1 MDTFNPDCKNNLRGV
16 KKMNLLNER
25 IDRYILSLLNVE
37 YIDFE
42 NSEIHNDGTI
52 DIYLNKNKLPKLDFE
67 IDDNDDNWI
76 LGQLE
81 LCEEVFIQIDTN
93 IGIITGLFVEG
104 FTVIH
109 MFVDTFLNSEYAEQ
123 IDTYIDYIKKWC
135 AKISH
140 TDT

>member
-1 MDTFNPDCKNNLRGV
+1 
-16 KKMNLLNER
+16 MNLLNKK
-25 IDRYILSLLNVE
+25 IDNYILSLLNVE
-37 YIDFE
+37 YIE
-42 NSEIHNDGTI
+42 ETKAHNDGTI
-52 DIYLNKNKLPKLDFE
+52 DIYLHTNKLPKPDFQ

-81 LCEEVFIQIDTN
+81 LCEAVSIQIDTN

-123 IDTYIDYIKKWC
+123 IDTYIDFIKKWC
-135 AKISH
+135 AKVKH

>member
-1 MDTFNPDCKNNLRGV
+1 
-16 KKMNLLNER
+16 MNLLNKK
-25 IDRYILSLLNVE
+25 IDNYLLSLLNVE
-37 YIDFE
+37 YIE
-42 NSEIHNDGTI
+42 ETIAHNDGTI
-52 DIYLNKNKLPKLDFE
+52 DVYLNKNKIPKLDFE

-109 MFVDTFLNSEYAEQ
+109 MFVDTFLNSDYVEQ
-123 IDTYIDYIKKWC
+123 IDSYYFYLIKNTNLTKFQ
-135 AKISH
+135 KNH
-140 TDT
+140 G

>member
-1 MDTFNPDCKNNLRGV
+1 
-16 KKMNLLNER
+16 MNLLNKKK
-25 IDRYILSLLNVE
+25 IDNYLLSLLNVE
-37 YIDFE
+37 YIE
-42 NSEIHNDGTI
+42 ETKAHNDGTI
-52 DIYLNKNKLPKLDFE
+52 DIYLNKNKLPKPDFE

-81 LCEEVFIQIDTN
+81 LCEEVFIEIDTN

-123 IDTYIDYIKKWC
+123 INTYIDFIKKWC
-135 AKISH
+135 AKMTH

>member
-1 MDTFNPDCKNNLRGV
+1 
-16 KKMNLLNER
+16 MNLSHER

-37 YIDFE
+37 YIE
-42 NSEIHNDGTI
+42 ETKAHNDGTI
-52 DIYLNKNKLPKLDFE
+52 DIYLNKNKIPKPDFE

-76 LGQLE
+76 LCHLE

-123 IDTYIDYIKKWC
+123 IDTYMTLPRC
-135 AKISH
+135 
-140 TDT
+140 

>member
-1 MDTFNPDCKNNLRGV
+1 
-16 KKMNLLNER
+16 MNLLNER

-37 YIDFE
+37 YIE
-42 NSEIHNDGTI
+42 ETKAHNDGTI
-52 DIYLNKNKLPKLDFE
+52 DIYLNKNKLPKPDFE
-67 IDDNDDNWI
+67 IDDDSDSWI

-81 LCEEVFIQIDTN
+81 LCEAVFIQIDTN

-123 IDTYIDYIKKWC
+123 IDTYIDFIKKWC
-135 AKISH
+135 AKTKH

>member
-1 MDTFNPDCKNNLRGV
+1 
-16 KKMNLLNER
+16 MNLLNER

-42 NSEIHNDGTI
+42 NSEIHDDGVV
-52 DIYLNKNKLPKLDFE
+52 DVYLNAEKLPKPDFE

-76 LGQLE
+76 LCHLE
-81 LCEEVFIQIDTN
+81 LCEAVSIQIDTN

-109 MFVDTFLNSEYAEQ
+109 MFVDTFLNSDYVEQ

>member
-1 MDTFNPDCKNNLRGV
+1 
-16 KKMNLLNER
+16 MNLLNER

-42 NSEIHNDGTI
+42 NSEIHDDGTI
-52 DIYLNKNKLPKLDFE
+52 DIYLNVNKIPKPDFQ
-67 IDDNDDNWI
+67 IDDNDDSWI

-81 LCEEVFIQIDTN
+81 LCEGVFIEIDMN

-109 MFVDTFLNSEYAEQ
+109 IFVDTFLNSEYAEQ
-123 IDTYIDYIKKWC
+123 IDTYIDFIKKWC
-135 AKISH
+135 AKIKY

>member
-1 MDTFNPDCKNNLRGV
+1 
-16 KKMNLLNER
+16 MNLLNKK
-25 IDRYILSLLNVE
+25 IDNYILSLLNVE
-37 YIDFE
+37 YIE
-42 NSEIHNDGTI
+42 ETKAHNDGII
-52 DIYLNKNKLPKLDFE
+52 DIYLNKNKIPKPDFE
-67 IDDNDDNWI
+67 IDDDSDSWI

-81 LCEEVFIQIDTN
+81 LCEGVFIEIDTN

-123 IDTYIDYIKKWC
+123 IDTYIDFIKKWC
-135 AKISH
+135 AKVKH

>member
-1 MDTFNPDCKNNLRGV
+1 MFNLDYKNNFRGV

-25 IDRYILSLLNVE
+25 IDNYILSLLNVE

-42 NSEIHNDGTI
+42 NSEIHDDGTI
-52 DIYLNKNKLPKLDFE
+52 DIYLNVNKIPKPDFQ
-67 IDDNDDNWI
+67 IDDNDDNWM

-81 LCEEVFIQIDTN
+81 LCEGVFIQIDTT

-123 IDTYIDYIKKWC
+123 IDTYIDFIKKWC
-135 AKISH
+135 AKM
-140 TDT
+140 TLPRC

>member
-1 MDTFNPDCKNNLRGV
+1 
-16 KKMNLLNER
+16 MNLLNER

-42 NSEIHNDGTI
+42 NSETHDDGTI
-52 DIYLNKNKLPKLDFE
+52 DVHLNVNKIPKPDFDV
-67 IDDNDDNWI
+67 DDDEDNWI
-76 LGQLE
+76 LNHLE
-81 LCEEVFIQIDTN
+81 VCDKVYIQIDTN
-93 IGIITGLFVEG
+93 IDIITGLFVEG

-109 MFVDTFLNSEYAEQ
+109 MFIDTFLKPKYVEQ

-135 AKISH
+135 AKIKH

>member
-1 MDTFNPDCKNNLRGV
+1 
-16 KKMNLLNER
+16 MNLLHKK
-25 IDRYILSLLNVE
+25 IDNYILSLLNVE
-37 YIDFE
+37 YIE
-42 NSEIHNDGTI
+42 ETKAHNDGTI
-52 DIYLNKNKLPKLDFE
+52 DIYLNKNKTPKPDFQ

-81 LCEEVFIQIDTN
+81 LCEGVFIQIDMT

-123 IDTYIDYIKKWC
+123 INTYIDFIKKWC
-135 AKISH
+135 AKMTH

>member
-1 MDTFNPDCKNNLRGV
+1 
-16 KKMNLLNER
+16 MNLLNEI

-42 NSEIHNDGTI
+42 NSETHDDGTI
-52 DIYLNKNKLPKLDFE
+52 DIYLNKNKIPKPDFE

-81 LCEEVFIQIDTN
+81 LCEAVFIQIDTN

-109 MFVDTFLNSEYAEQ
+109 MFLDTFLKPEYVEQ
-123 IDTYIDYIKKWC
+123 IDTYIDFIKKWC
-135 AKISH
+135 AKIKH

>member
-1 MDTFNPDCKNNLRGV
+1 
-16 KKMNLLNER
+16 MNLLNKK
-25 IDRYILSLLNVE
+25 IDNYVLSLLNVK

-42 NSEIHNDGTI
+42 NSEIHDDGII
-52 DIYLNKNKLPKLDFE
+52 DIYLNVSKIPKPDFQ

-81 LCEEVFIQIDTN
+81 LCEGVFIEIDTN

-109 MFVDTFLNSEYAEQ
+109 IFADTFLKSEYIEQ
-123 IDTYIDYIKKWC
+123 IDTYIDFIKKWC
-135 AKISH
+135 AKMTH

>member
-1 MDTFNPDCKNNLRGV
+1 
-16 KKMNLLNER
+16 MNLLHKK
-25 IDRYILSLLNVE
+25 IDNYILSLLNVE

-52 DIYLNKNKLPKLDFE
+52 DIYLNKNKLPKPDFQ

-93 IGIITGLFVEG
+93 IGIITGLVVEG

-109 MFVDTFLNSEYAEQ
+109 IFADTFLNSEYVEQ
-123 IDTYIDYIKKWC
+123 INSYYFCILENTNLTKFQKN
-135 AKISH
+135 H
-140 TDT
+140 VE